1 MRQIVEE
8 PIRKAGVRLAGE
20 IWRTIMREL
29 DGQGNTSSSFYLARY
44 RMRQQQFSYL
54 PLPVL
59 LDALGG
65 PRGA

>member
-1 MRQIVEE
+1 MRQIMEE
-8 PIRKAGVRLAGE
+8 PMRKAGVRLAGE

-44 RMRQQQFSYL
+44 RMGQEQFSYL
-54 PLPVL
+54 PLPFL